1 MCRFLNLLDR
11 IAVIATNT
19 LLSIVTVVLFVQVF
33 NRYVLNSTTPWS
45 EVLARYSIV
54 WMTLLGL
61 GLVVRRQEDI
71 RIDIIDIYVL
81 KSRISRII
89 LGLFIK
95 LLEISFM
102 IVLIVS
108 AIRLLPV
115 ANRQNI
121 SGLGVPLSWVYFS
134 FVVGPVLTLPFLVER
149 AALLIND
156 LVPKQIK

>member
-1 MCRFLNLLDR
+1 MRRMLNLLER
-11 IAVIATNT
+11 ACVVATNT
-19 LLSIVTVVLFVQVF
+19 LLCVVTVVLFVQVF

-71 RIDIIDIYVL
+71 RIDIIDAL
-81 KSRISRII
+81 AKFKII

-95 LLEISFM
+95 FLEITFM

-108 AIRLLPV
+108 AIRLLP
-115 ANRQNI
+115 AASRQI
-121 SGLGVPLSWVYFS
+121 IPGLGVPLSWVYLS
-134 FVVGPVLTLPFLVER
+134 FAVGPALTLPFLAER
-149 AALLIND
+149 A
-156 LVPKQIK
+156 LVNRR

>member
-1 MCRFLNLLDR
+1 MRRILNLLER
-11 IAVIATNT
+11 SCVIATNA
-19 LLSIVTVVLFVQVF
+19 LLCVVTVVLFVQVF

-71 RIDIIDIYVL
+71 RIDIIDGL
-81 KSRISRII
+81 QSQNLRII

-95 LLEISFM
+95 FLEITFM

-108 AIRLLPV
+108 AIRLLP
-115 ANRQNI
+115 AASRQI
-121 SGLGVPLSWVYFS
+121 IPGLGVPLSWVYIS
-134 FVVGPVLTLPFLVER
+134 FAVGPALTLPFLAER
-149 AALLIND
+149 ALALINE
-156 LVPKQIK
+156 PRQ